1 MFDQHDI
8 CVMEDGDYEASQEEY
23 FISVQKAIN
32 DGLWSLQGSYGRAMM
47 DAIEDGYCVLGRTGF
62 RDYYGNYI
70 PSRDEVEDGTKGS
83 VGYVFR
89 ANGEYWTAMISEV

>member
-8 CVMEDGDYEASQEEY
+8 CVMEDPECEPSMEEY

-32 DGLWSLQGSYGRAMM
+32 DGLWGLQGSYGRTMM
-47 DAIEDGYCVLGRTGF
+47 DAIEQGYCVLGRKGC

-70 PSRDEVEDGTKGS
+70 PSRDEVQDGTKGS
-83 VGYVFR
+83 VGYVFN
-89 ANGEYWTAMISEV
+89 ANGEYWAAMISEV